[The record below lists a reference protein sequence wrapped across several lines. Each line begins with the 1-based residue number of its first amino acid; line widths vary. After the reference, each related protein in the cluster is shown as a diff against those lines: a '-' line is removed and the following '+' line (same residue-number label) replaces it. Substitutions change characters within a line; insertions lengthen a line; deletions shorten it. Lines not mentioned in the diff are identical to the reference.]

1 MTKFGIMDDFD
12 PNDSH
17 SVNISVYKPDGI
29 LSFWNWFTR
38 RNKNETQRKNIKFK
52 INKEDLDRMKLSGF
66 DFQKLQNVAANSKS
80 KSARQCNVFA
90 VPKTDLGP
98 FFMKSLQSSM
108 NTKTFV
114 KRLISK
120 STISI
125 RSKESCAN
133 LKYIRTVRSQKSVVN
148 SVQSSKASFKVIR
161 RSNTNNANSQLNQPP
176 RNLFLKS
183 VPSTVLKS
191 NTNKLLIHGKIKSP
205 RGNRTARTNV
215 PENVNHQQ
223 YAKEKNVIP
232 MLLTRMKSM
241 EEHLSDIEN
250 TAKKINE
257 AVSQRNVVTKVDSR
271 NDLSNTD
278 RNRQKAVKCVASHK
292 IYSKNIHAPRK
303 SKKNRPKK
311 LKNKSKTNVLYPKNE
326 APSKLKPPNKG
337 FAFNYFSDSSNE
349 SKYMTDLGHGDVN
362 HNKPGLFLN
371 QQQGF
376 TLPNN
381 IAKVGFPPGNPN
393 NVGCDFIMSV
403 VKALTETKGSTNLKK
418 TDNSFTP
425 NKPQHP
431 NIGAEIGVINLG
443 RSNVMSKTTF
453 DWKHTSIS
461 TSSEPHI
468 SDASKS
474 NQDNIKV
481 KKNISVT
488 FGKQDV
494 SHDPCQRSAILNQ
507 ILDPSLQKQIVL
519 ELLRNNNTKSLP
531 VKDETNTIGD
541 IQTSQTEEISETI
554 EVSNTDLEVSEH
566 KKCNDKV
573 DDEINPEIGLQKKAS
588 TKACLHTQ
596 KSSHSTRVTESH
608 KDKNSLS
615 LGQEKVQKVG
625 KNNKSQENSTLTDVM
640 ECSEMLYTEKR
651 PLHLQPC
658 DENGS
663 EITIDRGAL
672 CSVSIKQNAVS
683 AAFTNSPGKQFKRKL
698 YFLEILSETYFLTKT
713 IKFV

>member
-1 MTKFGIMDDFD
+1 MTKFDIMDDFD

-38 RNKNETQRKNIKFK
+38 KNKNETQRKNIKFK

-66 DFQKLQNVAANSKS
+66 DFQKLQNLAANSKD
-80 KSARQCNVFA
+80 KSSRQCNVFA
-90 VPKTDLGP
+90 IPKTDLDP
-98 FFMKSLQSSM
+98 FFMKTLQTSM
-108 NTKTFV
+108 NTKTYV

-148 SVQSSKASFKVIR
+148 SVKSSKTSIKVSR
-161 RSNTNNANSQLNQPP
+161 RSNTNANVHSNQPP

-183 VPSTVLKS
+183 VPTTVLKS
-191 NTNKLLIHGKIKSP
+191 NTNKLLILGKMKSP
-205 RGNRTARTNV
+205 RGNRTARTNA

-250 TAKKINE
+250 TTKKINE
-257 AVSQRNVVTKVDSR
+257 AVSQRNVVRKVDSR
-271 NDLSNTD
+271 NDLSNTE

-303 SKKNRPKK
+303 SKKNRTKK
-311 LKNKSKTNVLYPKNE
+311 LKNKSKTNVLYPNE

-349 SKYMTDLGHGDVN
+349 SKNMNDFGHSDIR
-362 HNKPGLFLN
+362 HNKPGLLFN
-371 QQQGF
+371 QQGF

-381 IAKVGFPPGNPN
+381 IATVGFSQGDPN

-418 TDNSFTP
+418 IDNSFTQ
-425 NKPQHP
+425 NKPQYP
-431 NIGAEIGVINLG
+431 NIGAEVGVINLG
-443 RSNVMSKTTF
+443 RSNVPVMSKTTF
-453 DWKHTSIS
+453 DWKHTSVS
-461 TSSEPHI
+461 TSSEPQI
-468 SDASKS
+468 SETSKS

-481 KKNISVT
+481 KKNVSVT
-488 FGKQDV
+488 FGQQDV
-494 SHDPCQRSAILNQ
+494 SHDPCKRNDILNQ
-507 ILDPSLQKQIVL
+507 ILDPSLQKQIFL
-519 ELLRNNNTKSLP
+519 ELLRNNNATSLP
-531 VKDETNTIGD
+531 VKDETKTIGD
-541 IQTSQTEEISETI
+541 KQTRQTEELLETI
-554 EVSNTDLEVSEH
+554 EFPNTDLEVTEH
-566 KKCNDKV
+566 KTCNDKV
-573 DDEINPEIGLQKKAS
+573 DGINNPEIGLQKKAS
-588 TKACLHTQ
+588 TKTCLHTQ
-596 KSSHSTRVTESH
+596 KSSHSTRVIESH
-608 KDKNSLS
+608 KATNELS
-615 LGQEKVQKVG
+615 LEQEQFRSEG
-625 KNNKSQENSTLTDVM
+625 NHNGFQESSTLPAVI
-640 ECSEMLYTEKR
+640 ECSEMPCAEKR
-651 PLHLQPC
+651 PLNLRSC

-683 AAFTNSPGKQFKRKL
+683 AAFANSPGKQFKRKYL
-698 YFLEILSETYFLTKT
+698 HE
-713 IKFV
+713 V